1 MERLDK
7 EIEQIDTQNKDK
19 KGISFYS
26 GHEHK
31 YIFIETTSFQKIRF
45 KCLVGLNNKNIPDI
59 L

>member
-1 MERLDK
+1 MDRISK

-19 KGISFYS
+19 NGISFYS

-45 KCLVGLNNKNIPDI
+45 KCLVGLKDKNIPDI
-59 L
+59 V